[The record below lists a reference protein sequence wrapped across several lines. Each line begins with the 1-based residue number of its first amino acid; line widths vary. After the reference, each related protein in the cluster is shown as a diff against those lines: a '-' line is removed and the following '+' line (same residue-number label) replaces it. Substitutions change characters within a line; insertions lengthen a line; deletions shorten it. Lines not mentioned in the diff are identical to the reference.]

1 MKKTLTKDDE
11 FKRKT
16 WERLMDLATKR
27 SNLKKY
33 LKRMAKET
41 REVVKTLDENKKK
54 LDKQKLVLK
63 DDKKK
68 EELEEFKKKVKIN
81 FKNNLWIY

>member
-16 WERLMDLATKR
+16 WERIMDLATKR
-27 SNLKKY
+27 LNLKKY
-33 LKRMAKET
+33 LTRMAKET
-41 REVVKTLDENKKK
+41 KDFVKILDKNKKK

-63 DDKKK
+63 DVKKI
-68 EELEEFKKKVKIN
+68 EEFRKKVRIN
-81 FKNNLWIY
+81 FK